1 MRRLSF
7 TSIDTYENCPA
18 KWRFQYVDGLG
29 RGSSPYLSFGSS
41 IHEALEWFHKRPVPV
56 APSLEELLARFDE
69 VWISEG
75 YDSPEEEER
84 WQAHGREVLTR
95 YHADNAD
102 PFVLPAGI
110 EAPFTIEIEGV
121 QVSGK
126 IDRLDR
132 LPGGGYEVIDYKTNR
147 KLPPKSK
154 VEKDLQLSIYHLAA
168 RELWDI
174 DPEKLT
180 MYYVLPG
187 HRISTSRTPA
197 QLDDVRRRIAT
208 VAQRIEDERFDPS
221 PNTLCGWC
229 AYQAICPAYRY
240 RADRRAGATDP
251 EAGRDLEEWVRL
263 QQERSAIER
272 RIAELGDRLLLF
284 AKEHDYRR
292 LGTGDGVGAER
303 RRREVGT
310 DPAKVREVLAPLGR
324 LDEVLSVD
332 PALVAR
338 LLERHDLPPEAEDA
352 LVGDG
357 SLAPD
362 ELRFVRMPADPAQE
376 AIPIEALA
384 AEAVEAADAAAE
396 DS

>member
-1 MRRLSF
+1 VRRLSF

-56 APSLEELLARFDE
+56 APSLDELLERFEE
-69 VWISEG
+69 VWIPEG
-75 YDSPEEEER
+75 YASPDEEAR
-84 WQAHGREVLTR
+84 WRDHGRDVLTR
-95 YHADNAD
+95 YHAENSD
-102 PFVLPAGI
+102 PFILPAGI

-147 KLPPKSK
+147 KLPPKAK

-174 DPEKLT
+174 DPERLT

-208 VAQRIEDERFDPS
+208 VAERIEAGRFDPS
-221 PNTLCGWC
+221 PNPLCGWC
-229 AYQAICPAYRY
+229 AFQTICPAYRY
-240 RADRRAGATDP
+240 REDRRAGATDA

-263 QQERSAIER
+263 HGERAAIDKR
-272 RIAELGDRLLLF
+272 LAEVGDRLLLF

-292 LGTGDGVGAER
+292 LGTAEGVGAER
-303 RRREVGT
+303 RRREVAV

-324 LDEVLSVD
+324 LDEVLTVD
-332 PALVAR
+332 LALVAR
-338 LLERHDLPPEAEDA
+338 LLERHDLPSEVEDA
-352 LVGDG
+352 LLGDPD
-357 SLAPD
+357 LAPD
-362 ELRFVRMPADPAQE
+362 ELRFVRMPADPAAE
-376 AIPIEALA
+376 AVPIEALSP
-384 AEAVEAADAAAE
+384 EAVAAADAAAE
-396 DS
+396 DA